1 MNTPRIT
8 DESTARFHRQLE
20 DHHRHFTRIKRESP
34 DTPDVT
40 AMVMAGDLAHADQ
53 VEREILTPDST
64 PDDKRKAVQLVGSY
78 ARIEFAIKH
87 LTEDQLLADWPHLW
101 VGSDPDDTDPRYLDI
116 WIRRSQRYGVTLDNA
131 EAMLDWQQW
140 RKDTDWTLT
149 VYRGQAA
156 DAPLGISWTTDV
168 KIAAK
173 FAAGA
178 GQRCPLQNGT
188 IIVRRIPLSSIL
200 AVLHARGESELIVE
214 LGAAGLT

>member
-1 MNTPRIT
+1 MTEP
-8 DESTARFHRQLE
+8 TAE
-20 DHHRHFTRIKRESP
+20 DIKRINAQMKNQLKHYNQIRRDSP
-34 DTPDVT
+34 GTPELT

-87 LTEDQLLADWPHLW
+87 LTEDQLLEDWPQLW

-116 WIRRSQRYGVTLDNA
+116 WTRRSQRYGVTLDNA
-131 EAMLDWQQW
+131 EAALNWQRW
-140 RKDTDWTLT
+140 RRARDWTLT